1 MIVKRARCDH
11 AALLL
16 LLSLT
21 GGINSITVF
30 TSTTATAPPPWPQ
43 TRPIRTV
50 RDRTVAMP
58 VEKVRH
64 DRAPVFLVAPRERGV
79 DPDDFGASV
88 HAGEQQLVFARDIR
102 VPFRSPD
109 ATANGQ
115 GAERSEREAGV
126 KEAEIFVVAT
136 AQQSTGVETE

>member
-21 GGINSITVF
+21 GRIISINVF
-30 TSTTATAPPPWPQ
+30 TSTTATVPPSWPQ
-43 TRPIRTV
+43 TRPIRTI

-64 DRAPVFLVAPRERGV
+64 DRAPVLLVAPRERGI

-88 HAGEQQLVFARDIR
+88 HASEEQLVFARDIR
-102 VPFRSPD
+102 VPFRAPD
-109 ATANGQ
+109 AAANGQ
-115 GAERSEREAGV
+115 GAEGSEREARV

-136 AQQSTGVETE
+136 AEQSTGAETE